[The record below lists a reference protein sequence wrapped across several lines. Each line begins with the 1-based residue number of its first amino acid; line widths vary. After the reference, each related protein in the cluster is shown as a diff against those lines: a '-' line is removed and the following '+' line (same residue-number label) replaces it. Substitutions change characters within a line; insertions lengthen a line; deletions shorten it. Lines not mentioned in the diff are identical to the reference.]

1 MSVADCASNEPAR
14 PVGGSDCSAGDPLG
28 VFDVAEGDSPEF
40 GVVEYGRA
48 AGEAAADDDALAVPS
63 AGFEA
68 AVRTLEVVE
77 LTGRVTVP
85 AGADPAEAR
94 APAPGCAA
102 AAVDPPTSLAARSA
116 AAPAASPSREP
127 ESETPLSRPVAV
139 REAAPVGEAEDALAE
154 DAFAAAPPTPGMP
167 NPAGDLGFPAA
178 AEDMSP
184 ADGDTE
190 VTGGTD
196 AEAAGGADP
205 EAAACPDPEGARGA
219 DAEAAAGPEAEVA
232 RGVDAEAAR
241 GAEAE
246 AAEDA
251 DLRAGTDA
259 CGVFTAGA
267 TCVDVDAGDVASAE
281 VGADASVAADSVS
294 TGPSGSNN

>member
-1 MSVADCASNEPAR
+1 
-14 PVGGSDCSAGDPLG
+14 
-28 VFDVAEGDSPEF
+28 
-40 GVVEYGRA
+40 
-48 AGEAAADDDALAVPS
+48 
-63 AGFEA
+63 
-68 AVRTLEVVE
+68 
-77 LTGRVTVP
+77 
-85 AGADPAEAR
+85 
-94 APAPGCAA
+94 
-102 AAVDPPTSLAARSA
+102 
-116 AAPAASPSREP
+116 
-127 ESETPLSRPVAV
+127 VAV

-167 NPAGDLGFPAA
+167 KPAGDLGFPAA
-178 AEDMSP
+178 TEDMSP
-184 ADGDTE
+184 AGGDTE

-205 EAAACPDPEGARGA
+205 EAAA
-219 DAEAAAGPEAEVA
+219 GPEAEVA
-232 RGVDAEAAR
+232 GGLDAEAAR

>member
-1 MSVADCASNEPAR
+1 
-14 PVGGSDCSAGDPLG
+14 
-28 VFDVAEGDSPEF
+28 VFDEAEGDAPEF
-40 GVVEYGRA
+40 GVLEYGRA

-127 ESETPLSRPVAV
+127 ESETPLSGPVAV
-139 REAAPVGEAEDALAE
+139 REAALVGEAEDALAE

-167 NPAGDLGFPAA
+167 KPAGDLGFPAA
-178 AEDMSP
+178 AEDMAP

-219 DAEAAAGPEAEVA
+219 D
-232 RGVDAEAAR
+232 
-241 GAEAE
+241 AE